1 MGECLMKKVEL
12 INKLKE
18 LIFIVEM
25 ILAVMILFGVLAGLV
40 SSVLQIPHILTTT
53 REQFYNSFKN
63 FLGNALLLIVGV
75 ELIRM
80 LITHTTRATLELII
94 FVIARKLLIYTD
106 SMMDIFL
113 GTIALAIAFATI
125 KYLLPTW
132 DKGSCNPIYPGS
144 MKIRDIKSKLGVEIP
159 VEGDQTLEEFI
170 HKIRT
175 SKEPL
180 HSGEKIDAGPVNI
193 ILHRIN
199 SQGEIVDVEIS
210 DSNFVSN
217 D

>member
-144 MKIRDIKSKLGVEIP
+144 MKIRDIK
-159 VEGDQTLEEFI
+159 
-170 HKIRT
+170 
-175 SKEPL
+175 
-180 HSGEKIDAGPVNI
+180 
-193 ILHRIN
+193 
-199 SQGEIVDVEIS
+199 
-210 DSNFVSN
+210 
-217 D
+217 